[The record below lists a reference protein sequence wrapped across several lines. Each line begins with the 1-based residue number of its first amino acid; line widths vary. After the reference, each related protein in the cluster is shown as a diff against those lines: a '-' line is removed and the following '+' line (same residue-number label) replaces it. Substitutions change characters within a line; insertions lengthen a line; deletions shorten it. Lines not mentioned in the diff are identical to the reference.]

1 MKADTESPELVA
13 DRHEWLLARLTERR
27 RVTTNDAAADLGVSV
42 DTVRRDLRLLH
53 DRGLVRRVHGGAV
66 PVSPLSSSFAG
77 RALDDSP
84 ERTHLAAAILDRLRP
99 GQVVGLDAGTTTA
112 EVAAQ
117 IPRSLEITIVTNGPA
132 VAIAL
137 ADHPHASV
145 VLLGGDVD
153 LRWMACTGP
162 STVEGIGRHHLDLA
176 VVGVCAIDV
185 DAGATTRS
193 RHELHTKR
201 AWIAAAAETLV
212 PVESTKL
219 GAVAPFRIADASD
232 VGLMISESATA
243 PEVIDAWR
251 AAGLDV
257 SIT

>member
-99 GQVVGLDAGTTTA
+99 
-112 EVAAQ
+112 
-117 IPRSLEITIVTNGPA
+117 
-132 VAIAL
+132 
-137 ADHPHASV
+137 
-145 VLLGGDVD
+145 
-153 LRWMACTGP
+153 
-162 STVEGIGRHHLDLA
+162 
-176 VVGVCAIDV
+176 
-185 DAGATTRS
+185 
-193 RHELHTKR
+193 
-201 AWIAAAAETLV
+201 
-212 PVESTKL
+212 
-219 GAVAPFRIADASD
+219 
-232 VGLMISESATA
+232 
-243 PEVIDAWR
+243 
-251 AAGLDV
+251 
-257 SIT
+257 